1 MCPMSVN
8 HNDRTSE
15 TNLKLKSLTWLF
27 LLVSLCS
34 CPNLQHLLLLLFP
47 QLLLYLYSEVEH
59 QAIWVSL
66 RQLIEEIS
74 PRCVR
79 YHLLKPSR
87 SLKGQETGFSR
98 FLTTFICH
106 ICNYPGC
113 LEISPLPQRWRW
125 NQLSGGQSVLS
136 EDSWGDFLL
145 VLGPVQ
151 APHLNNY
158 ITH

>member
-1 MCPMSVN
+1 MTLNVAQMLVPGSMWTKIWGIFPAWRIKAVLNPKASSKVSLIMCPMSVN

-15 TNLKLKSLTWLF
+15 KNLKLKSLTWLF

-34 CPNLQHLLLLLFP
+34 CPNLQLLLLLLFP

-66 RQLIEEIS
+66 CQLIEEIS

-87 SLKGQETGFSR
+87 SLKGQETGLVWFLWASVR
-98 FLTTFICH
+98 FK
-106 ICNYPGC
+106 
-113 LEISPLPQRWRW
+113 
-125 NQLSGGQSVLS
+125 
-136 EDSWGDFLL
+136 
-145 VLGPVQ
+145 
-151 APHLNNY
+151 